1 MISTPGQGS
10 GQISKGIVLIHRLTV
25 DGLLSFGDGGIDL
38 PLEPLNVLIG
48 PNSAGK
54 SNLLEILALLQQA
67 PKDMFLPTRSSGGA
81 QEWLWK
87 GIGGKGQATITTVVE
102 SSRQTPRL
110 HHMVRLAESRHQ
122 LIVVKERIQYQQQDP
137 DAGPPSLVYWTHDKG
152 STLKLKGMQYR
163 TISFDLLQTDQS
175 ILSQVR
181 DPGAYPALTDL
192 SQQYEEIRLYRNW
205 SIGPAAAMRRPSSA
219 NARPDYLRE
228 NGDNAALLFSN
239 FPPRTQNTIVKA
251 LQEVYDNI
259 GNITTS
265 TLDGQVTLWVEED
278 MGREVSAARL
288 SDGTLRYLS
297 LLMILLHPTPPGLIA
312 IEEPELGLH
321 PDIVS
326 KVAELLVDAS
336 QRTQLLVTT
345 HSPIL
350 LDALSAHPASV
361 LVCTRERAG
370 SQIERLDVDY
380 VAPLL
385 ENAELGE
392 LWNLGELGGTRW

>member
-1 MISTPGQGS
+1 M
-10 GQISKGIVLIHRLTV
+10 LIHRLAV
-25 DGLLSFGDGGIDL
+25 SGLLSFGSGGIDL
-38 PLEPLNVLIG
+38 PLAPLNVLIG

-54 SNLLEILALLQQA
+54 SNMLEILALLQHA
-67 PKDMFLPTRSSGGA
+67 PQDMFLPTRSSGGA
-81 QEWLWK
+81 QEWLWQ
-87 GIGGKGQATITTVVE
+87 GIGGKGRATIITVVE
-102 SSRQTPRL
+102 SPRQISRLRHT
-110 HHMVRLAESRHQ
+110 VRLAESRHQ
-122 LIVVKERIQYQQQDP
+122 LIVVDERIQYQPQDP
-137 DAGPPSLVYWTHDKG
+137 DAGPSSLQYWTHDQG
-152 STLKLKGMQYR
+152 STLKGKGMQYR
-163 TISFDLLQTDQS
+163 TIPVNLLQPDQS

-181 DPGAYPALTDL
+181 DPGSYPALTDL
-192 SQQYEEIRLYRNW
+192 AQQYAEIRLYRNR
-205 SIGPAAAMRRPSSA
+205 SIGPTAAMRRPSSA

-239 FPPRTQNTIVKA
+239 FPRRTQNTIVKA
-251 LQEVYDNI
+251 LQEVYDHV
-259 GNITTS
+259 GNLTTS
-265 TLDGQVTLWVEED
+265 TSDGHVTLRVEEE

-297 LLMILLHPTPPGLIA
+297 LLMILLHPAPPGLIA
-312 IEEPELGLH
+312 IAEPELGLH
-321 PDIVS
+321 PDLVP

-361 LVCTRERAG
+361 LVCTKERAG
-370 SQIERLDVDY
+370 SRIERLDVDY